1 MNRETGPVRPVLVVR
16 GVSICWFRARVKTC
30 YSTCSFVQSVDNM
43 KNLPVIDLN
52 WSKGSP

>member
-1 MNRETGPVRPVLVVR
+1 MNGETGPVRPVLVVR